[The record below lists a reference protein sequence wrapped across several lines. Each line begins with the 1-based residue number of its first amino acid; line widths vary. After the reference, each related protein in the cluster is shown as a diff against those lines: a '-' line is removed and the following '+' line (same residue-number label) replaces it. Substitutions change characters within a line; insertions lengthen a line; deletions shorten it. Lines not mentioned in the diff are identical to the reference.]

1 MVHDRA
7 AFFDCFSFH
16 HLGIPGPGRGA
27 DRERAPAGGRRDN
40 PPLLIL
46 STSFGMTFF
55 TELTSNTAISEL
67 VLPIIAS
74 ASAGMSLNPLLLMI
88 PATVSASCAF
98 MLPVAT
104 PPNAIIFGSGKV
116 PMGKMVQA
124 GIVLNLVGCLL
135 ILLLVYLLVIPVF
148 NIDPGVMPSWASV
161 SG

>member
-1 MVHDRA
+1 
-7 AFFDCFSFH
+7 
-16 HLGIPGPGRGA
+16 
-27 DRERAPAGGRRDN
+27 
-40 PPLLIL
+40 
-46 STSFGMTFF
+46 MTFF